1 MTTPDIDGADGA
13 DGCDPGFAS
22 PFTSIDPGPTQ
33 HHLDTGP
40 EHLRSTPNVHEQEE
54 VETPEAEASGGGRPA
69 REIIIQHL
77 ANCALD
83 PRALPAVELACEV
96 RRQLLGK
103 AGEEGIPGWALKLYL
118 MGGPAAAHTLPSEHG
133 GALQEVAAVF
143 AEAMQL
149 AVDRVREEAE
159 RAARTEFERFVA
171 QLGCRATVPFRI
183 GLRVITLGGEV
194 GEVVSGRG
202 YADGSEGALV
212 RFPNAKEGYIASLG
226 YTPAGLPE
234 SLVHDPSLFRD
245 LFLYAIAYV
254 KES

>member
-1 MTTPDIDGADGA
+1 MPINVTGDLGPDEDG
-13 DGCDPGFAS
+13 PGFIES
-22 PFTSIDPGPTQ
+22 PFAIDPGPTK

-54 VETPEAEASGGGRPA
+54 VETSEAEAVGGGRPA

-77 ANCALD
+77 ATCALD

-103 AGEEGIPGWALKLYL
+103 AGEEGLPGWALKLYL
-118 MGGPAAAHTLPSEHG
+118 MGGPAAAHALPSEHG
-133 GALQEVAAVF
+133 EALQEVAAVF

-159 RAARTEFERFVA
+159 RA
-171 QLGCRATVPFRI
+171 GRAKLEDLTHLLNRRAVFPFRI
-183 GLRVITLGGEV
+183 GLRVVTLGGEV

-202 YADGSEGALV
+202 YADGSEGAVV
-212 RFPNAKEGYIASLG
+212 RFPEPRTSEEATMH
-226 YTPAGLPE
+226 YTPTGVPE
-234 SLVHDPSLFRD
+234 SLAHDPALVHDLFP
-245 LFLYAIAYV
+245 LVIAYV
-254 KES
+254 KET